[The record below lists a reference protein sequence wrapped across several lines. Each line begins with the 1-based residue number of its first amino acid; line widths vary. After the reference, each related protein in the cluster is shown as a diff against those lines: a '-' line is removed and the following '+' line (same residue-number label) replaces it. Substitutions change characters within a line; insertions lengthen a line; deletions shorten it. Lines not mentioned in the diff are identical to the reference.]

1 MCGWFGGP
9 WSGGWFGGGMF
20 MMVPMLVFW
29 GLILWGGFV
38 LVRKLSQSSHCSRLV
53 TESGTAH
60 EILKERY
67 AKGEINRDE
76 FEQMKKDI
84 Q

>member
-9 WSGGWFGGGMF
+9 WSGGGLF
-20 MMVPMLVFW
+20 MMLPMLVFW
-29 GLILWGGFV
+29 ILIIWAGIV
-38 LVRKLSQSSHCSRLV
+38 LIRKLSQSCQSNRMV
-53 TESGTAH
+53 TATGSAH

-76 FEQMKKDI
+76 YEQMKKDI

>member
-1 MCGWFGGP
+1 ML
-9 WSGGWFGGGMF
+9 
-20 MMVPMLVFW
+20 PMLLFMA
-29 GLILWGGFV
+29 LIIWGGAA
-38 LVRKLSQSSHCSRLV
+38 LLRKQMPGSPCARLA
-53 TESGTAH
+53 TECGSAH

-67 AKGEINRDE
+67 AKGETSRDE